1 MQLRAAERRVREA
14 IGLEIQDLL
23 QEWRLG
29 S

>member
-14 IGLEIQDLL
+14 IRLEIQDLL